1 MNMKELA
8 IAFGERIGDH
18 VPANQLKRKGG
29 WLFHKLPDYPD
40 EVDCYALPLSYIAE
54 PFDCIPVEDSPFIIK
69 RAHTSKSNLERVEK
83 AIAKLTK
90 SYDEYIKE
98 IS

>member
-1 MNMKELA
+1 MKELA
-8 IAFGERIGDH
+8 IAFGERTGDQ

-40 EVDCYALPLSYIAE
+40 EVDCYALPLSYSAE
-54 PFDCIPVEDSPFIIK
+54 PWDGIDVKDSPFVP
-69 RAHTSKSNLERVEK
+69 RNLERVEK
-83 AIAKLTK
+83 TIAKLTK
-90 SYDEYIKE
+90 SHDEYIKE

>member
-18 VPANQLKRKGG
+18 VPANQLKRKG
-29 WLFHKLPDYPD
+29 
-40 EVDCYALPLSYIAE
+40 
-54 PFDCIPVEDSPFIIK
+54 
-69 RAHTSKSNLERVEK
+69 
-83 AIAKLTK
+83 
-90 SYDEYIKE
+90 EYIKE

>member
-1 MNMKELA
+1 MNMKKLA
-8 IAFGERIGDH
+8 IAFGERIGAH

-54 PFDCIPVEDSPFIIK
+54 PFDCIPVKDSPFIP
-69 RAHTSKSNLERVEK
+69 RNLERVEK

-90 SYDEYIKE
+90 SHDEYIKE